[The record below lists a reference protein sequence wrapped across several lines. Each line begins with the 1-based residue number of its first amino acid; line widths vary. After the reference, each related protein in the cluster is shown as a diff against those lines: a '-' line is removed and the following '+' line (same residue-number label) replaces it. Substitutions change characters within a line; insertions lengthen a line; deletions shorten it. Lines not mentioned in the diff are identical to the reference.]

1 MEARS
6 GIRAGRCARPGGTRT
21 TIDRLNT
28 EMVDEVALHW
38 SVLHSPDCNGT
49 LDDAKTAVTNAR
61 TLDPLY
67 QQALAF
73 STHSYCAP

>member
-1 MEARS
+1 
-6 GIRAGRCARPGGTRT
+6 
-21 TIDRLNT
+21 
-28 EMVDEVALHW
+28 MVDEVALHW